1 MRATGVIIR
10 QRRSHAT
17 DACTEQDLEV
27 DRCPNKEGTQTWNGK
42 KVTVPGDREA
52 ALQVDKLWRV

>member
-27 DRCPNKEGTQTWNGK
+27 DRCPTRGDADLERQEGNG
-42 KVTVPGDREA
+42 P
-52 ALQVDKLWRV
+52 W